1 MKVLLDT
8 TYLMPAIG
16 VRVKDVSPDTLS
28 MIRGG
33 GHETAIS
40 EVTLLELSAKG
51 AKLVASGALPSDR
64 VSRGVMAAKRD
75 EGLEKIPI
83 IDEDL
88 LGVAISLRGR
98 ISDYLDCLI
107 LSSAINR
114 CDALLT
120 EDTLIHAITAE
131 EIYRRLVREIN
142 PEFVVS
148 SHKALPGLM

>member
-16 VRVKDVSPDTLS
+16 VRVKDISPDALS

-51 AKLVASGALPSDR
+51 AKLVASGALSTDR
-64 VSRGVMAAKRD
+64 VTRGVIAAKRD
-75 EGLEKIPI
+75 EELEKIPY

-88 LGVAISLRGR
+88 LGTAISLRGR
-98 ISDYLDCLI
+98 MSDYLDCLI

-120 EDTLIHAITAE
+120 EDSLIHALTTE
-131 EIYRRLVREIN
+131 EYYKRLVGEIN